1 MKNSDYRRVAFS
13 YLEDRGFDVRIA
25 PGQGYLPGSRLVA
38 TRERKEI
45 VVAVK
50 ASQQR
55 AISFTRQSNNC
66 WRTLSS
72 IDLVVVVVPD
82 RNHSDE
88 ADVFEFERKPLLRA
102 FDRAW
107 KTLENAKRP
116 TGFNVPV
123 FIPIDEASRKNVGHN
138 VGNLTKLAAWSVHFT
153 KEELEKRTSANEV
166 SYLDEFRRR
175 FAADNGVDIGQVVVS
190 IAGKP
195 K

>member
-38 TRERKEI
+38 TRGRKEI

-55 AISFTRQSNNC
+55 TISFTRQSNSR
-66 WRTLSS
+66 WRTLSAVA
-72 IDLVVVVVPD
+72 LVVAVVPD
-82 RNHSDE
+82 RNHQDE
-88 ADVFEFERKPLLRA
+88 ADVFEFERKRLVRA

-107 KTLENAKRP
+107 KTLDNAKRP
-116 TGFNVPV
+116 TGFNVPI

-138 VGNLTKLAAWSVHFT
+138 VGNLKKLAARRGHFT
-153 KEELEKRTSANEV
+153 KEELEKRASGKEE
-166 SYLDEFRRR
+166 SYVDVFRRR
-175 FAADNGVDIGQVVVS
+175 FAADNGVDVGQVVVS
-190 IAGKP
+190 IAGRP